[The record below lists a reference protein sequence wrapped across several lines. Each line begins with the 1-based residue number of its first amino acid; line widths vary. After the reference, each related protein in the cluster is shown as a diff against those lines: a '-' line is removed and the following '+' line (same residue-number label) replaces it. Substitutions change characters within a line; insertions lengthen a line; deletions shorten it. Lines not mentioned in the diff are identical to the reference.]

1 MSYRVLC
8 DENVEPATIGEPE
21 AEGKTATHVNN
32 QPGQESTDEEI
43 VAFARENDY
52 VILTNDSDFLV
63 PDLAGDVCVLYFP
76 DNGASAHGLTQ
87 RIVFLQNY
95 YDSQDELPDEI
106 YLTED

>member
-8 DENVEPATIGEPE
+8 DENVEPATIGELE
-21 AEGKTATHVNN
+21 AEGVTATHVNN

-63 PDLAGDVCVLYFP
+63 PDLGDDVRVFYFP
-76 DNGASAHGLTQ
+76 DNEASAHELTQ
-87 RIVFLQNY
+87 RIVLLQNY
-95 YDSQDELPDEI
+95 YETQNDLPGEV
-106 YLTED
+106 YLTE